1 MKNLLITLLLLLC
14 SQFVVL
20 AQHYLL
26 QSDNPNSPY
35 GHNIEAVSL
44 FSYYTNEGDYI
55 IIISAEYIQVLRKT
69 AGTDNDSIYFASEKS
84 GEFFLDSKNKL
95 KFIQYFDYDKDG
107 YNDLL
112 FSDENYNIVLSKYE
126 SENKQFG
133 KLKKLCSIAKPNDIV
148 YFWFK
153 ENVLLFNSFK
163 KGKNSKSGYI
173 VFENNSYRKYTDK
186 KNDSEIYDVL
196 SFGDTRIFSLWRK
209 PNGYSIS
216 LNPKTGSIEDEIV
229 CRNTEASMALVST
242 MFYNLPHIVQIRN
255 DSVYFLKRTTDSY
268 MSELVFSND
277 NAFRYV
283 ITQYDVD
290 NNGMMDAIL
299 YSEPIGILFN
309 EGNGSFKQQVIPVNF
324 DLKGISVIDIDND
337 SDLDLI
343 INSFSGLYLY
353 YLADNEYIL
362 SQKIEIS
369 RYMDFYYLIDINND
383 GKKDLLMKSQNYDEI
398 FWSENTGSS
407 FSDAKTLHP
416 EDINGVMELRNLQ
429 LN

>member
-1 MKNLLITLLLLLC
+1 MKNLLIALLFFLC

-20 AQHYLL
+20 AQDYLL

-44 FSYYTNEGDYI
+44 FSYHTNEGDYI

-84 GEFFLDSKNKL
+84 GEFFLESKNKL

-112 FSDENYNIVLSKYE
+112 FSDENNNLVLSKYE
-126 SENKQFG
+126 SGNKNFG
-133 KLKKLCSIAKPNDIV
+133 KLKKLCKIAKSKDMV
-148 YFWFK
+148 SFWFRS
-153 ENVLLFNSFK
+153 NILLFNSID
-163 KGKNSKSGYI
+163 GVNGYI
-173 VFENNSYRKYTDK
+173 IFGENTFHKNIIKNRDAWIIDAVPYLEDGLFLLWKDNYKHHISVYLKNNLIKDEIISSNSNSWIALISNKPHFIEIRKDSVFFAERTSEGYMRKLIFCDK
-186 KNDSEIYDVL
+186 TVA
-196 SFGDTRIFSLWRK
+196 
-209 PNGYSIS
+209 YSII
-216 LNPKTGSIEDEIV
+216 T
-229 CRNTEASMALVST
+229 R
-242 MFYNLPHIVQIRN
+242 YNL
-255 DSVYFLKRTTDSY
+255 
-268 MSELVFSND
+268 D
-277 NAFRYV
+277 NKLS
-283 ITQYDVD
+283 
-290 NNGMMDAIL
+290 MDAIL
-299 YSEPIGILFN
+299 YSESIGILFN

-353 YLADNEYIL
+353 YLVDNEYIL
-362 SQKIEIS
+362 NRKIEIS

-416 EDINGVMELRNLQ
+416 EDIKGVMELRNLQ
-429 LN
+429 LNYEL